1 MPRSKIL
8 VAKYSVKFGKHMSRI
23 GRKAITIPSGVT
35 VQVNGSEVVVKGP
48 KGELKVQILPGITVK
63 AEAGSIKVDRTDDE
77 RQTRAYHGLIRSLLL
92 NMVTGVNEGYKKTLK
107 LIGTGYRVAM
117 KGQGLSLSL
126 GFSHPVEVVAVPGIK
141 LSIDG
146 NDTIFIDGID
156 KQAVGQ
162 VAANIRKIRPPEP
175 YKGKGVRYDDE
186 VVKRKAGKTTT
197 K

>member
-1 MPRSKIL
+1 
-8 VAKYSVKFGKHMSRI
+8 MSRI

-35 VQVNGSEVVVKGP
+35 AQVSGNEVVIKGP
-48 KGELKVQILPGITVK
+48 KGELKVPVLPGITVTV
-63 AEAGSIKVDRTDDE
+63 AEGSLNVSRTNDE
-77 RQTRAYHGLIRSLLL
+77 RQTRAFHGLIRSLLL
-92 NMVTGVNEGYKKTLK
+92 NSVTGVSEGYKKTLK

-126 GFSHPVEVVAVPGIK
+126 GFSHPVEVVATPGIK

-146 NDTIFIDGID
+146 NDTIYIEGID
-156 KQAVGQ
+156 KQSVGQ

-175 YKGKGVRYDDE
+175 YKGKGVRYEDE
-186 VVKRKAGKTTT
+186 VVRRKAGKTAT